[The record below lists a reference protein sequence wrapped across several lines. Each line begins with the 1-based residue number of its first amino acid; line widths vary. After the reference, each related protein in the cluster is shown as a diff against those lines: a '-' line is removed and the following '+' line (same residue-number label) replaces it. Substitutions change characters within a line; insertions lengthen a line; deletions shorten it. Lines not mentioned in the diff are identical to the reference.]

1 MEDLDITKENCDIC
15 MLLDFYG
22 QLLTEKSR
30 EITDLHYNEDMSLSE
45 ISQNCQITRQAVHDT
60 IKRTVATLKEYETK
74 LQLVD
79 RFLQQQKLISEA
91 ISDIDSGNANRAR
104 EKLSNLTGML

>member
-1 MEDLDITKENCDIC
+1 MDDFDKTKENCDIC
-15 MLLDFYG
+15 MLIDFYG

-30 EITDLHYNEDMSLSE
+30 EITDLHFNEDMSLSE
-45 ISQNCQITRQAVHDT
+45 ISENCQITRQAVHDT
-60 IKRTVATLKEYETK
+60 IKRTVATLKEYEQK

-79 RFLQQQKLISEA
+79 RFMQQQKLIGEA
-91 ISDIDSGNANRAR
+91 IMDIDAGRADKAK

>member
-30 EITDLHYNEDMSLSE
+30 EIMELHYNEDMSLTE
-45 ISQNCQITRQAVHDT
+45 ISQNGEITRQAVHDT
-60 IKRTVATLKEYETK
+60 IKRTIASLKEYENK

-79 RFLQQQKLISEA
+79 RFLQQQKLIAEA
-91 ISDIDSGNANRAR
+91 ISDIEAGCPDKAK
-104 EKLSNLTGML
+104 EKLSNLTGIL